1 MSGLIKHRFVLISRW
16 YLDCAIAAAWQCIVE
31 VRRWPEWWPN
41 VSAVRVDNQG
51 APQTLPYTP
60 RVGDAVWIDWK
71 TRLGY
76 GFRLHVATTRV
87 LPPFELDGSVDGDL
101 IGQGLWV
108 LEPVDPDEPVEHQSG
123 NGVVITYRWDL
134 HLNRAW
140 MRVAAPLL
148 RPVFAW
154 YHFAVM
160 RTGARAMAQR
170 IGCRLL
176 HYRDYRFSPGATD
189 PAHASNSPNEM
200 RAPAWN
206 EPLVLQ
212 PSLEPRGAR
221 RA

>member
-1 MSGLIKHRFVLISRW
+1 MSGVIKHRFVLISRW
-16 YLDCAIAAAWQCIVE
+16 YLDCAIAAAWQCIAE
-31 VRRWPEWWPN
+31 VRRWPEWWQN

-51 APQTLPYTP
+51 APQTRPFTP
-60 RVGDAVWIDWK
+60 PVGDAAWIDWK

-76 GFRLHVATTRV
+76 GFRLRVATTRV
-87 LPPFELDGSVDGDL
+87 LAPFELEGTAEGDL
-101 IGQGLWV
+101 IGQGLWA
-108 LEPVDPDEPVEHQSG
+108 LEPVGLQGSD
-123 NGVVITYRWDL
+123 GVQITYRWDL
-134 HLNRAW
+134 HLNRPW
-140 MRVAAPLL
+140 MHIAAPLL

-154 YHFAVM
+154 NHFAVM

-189 PAHASNSPNEM
+189 PAHASNAPNEM